1 MEGGGRLE
9 ATLPWTGLRGGPA
22 RWAECQQEKRRL
34 TFLGFRI
41 LDLEEKRSLTFL
53 GFRCL
58 ELGLTC
64 CRFPADQA
72 ALVQGLWTGG
82 QQRGRAPV
90 LEFIFLKKI

>member
-22 RWAECQQEKRRL
+22 RWAECQQEKR
-34 TFLGFRI
+34 
-41 LDLEEKRSLTFL
+41 SVTFL

-58 ELGLTC
+58 LLRLTC

-82 QQRGRAPV
+82 QRRGRAPV
-90 LEFIFLKKI
+90 LHFEFLKKYEFLKTLRFYIFEKI